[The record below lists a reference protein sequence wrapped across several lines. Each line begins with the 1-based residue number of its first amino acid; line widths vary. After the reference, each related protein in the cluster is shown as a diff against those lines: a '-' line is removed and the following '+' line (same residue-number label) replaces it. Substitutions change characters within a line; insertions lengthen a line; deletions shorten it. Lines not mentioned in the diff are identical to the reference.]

1 MGEYRMNVMDLF
13 KLDDKTAIVT
23 GGGRGLG
30 AQIAEGFAE
39 AGANVV
45 LCSRKVEA
53 CEEMAEKLKQH
64 GVRTLALECD
74 VTKPEDVERVVRKT
88 LEEFGTIDILVNNS
102 GATWGASVLE
112 MPLDAWRKV
121 LDVNI
126 TGTFLMSQA
135 AGEAMVKQGSGKIIN
150 IASVAGLG
158 GIDPRLMDTI
168 GYNTSKGAVI
178 TFTKDLAAKWGQH
191 NINVNA
197 LAPGFFPT
205 KMSRGLI
212 EKGGNELLNLTPLN
226 RFGTDEDLKGAA
238 LFLASKAS
246 DYVTGDVIIVDG
258 GMHAI

>member
-1 MGEYRMNVMDLF
+1 MDLF
-13 KLDDKTAIVT
+13 NLEGKTAIVT

-39 AGANVV
+39 AGANIVV
-45 LCSRKVEA
+45 CSRKLEA
-53 CEEMAEKLKQH
+53 CQEISDQLKEK
-64 GVRTLALECD
+64 GVNSLAIACD
-74 VTKPEDVERVVRKT
+74 VTNPEDVKKVVERT
-88 LEEFGTIDILVNNS
+88 MEEFGAIDILVNNS
-102 GATWGASVLE
+102 GASWGASVVD
-112 MPLDAWRKV
+112 MPLEAWEKV
-121 LDVNI
+121 MAVNV
-126 TGTFLMSQA
+126 TGTFLMSREVGQH
-135 AGEAMVKQGSGKIIN
+135 MIRQGSGKIIN

-158 GIDPRLMDTI
+158 GIDPDLMDTI

-205 KMSRGLI
+205 KMSKVLI
-212 EKGGNELLNLTPLN
+212 ENGGEKLLERTPLN
-226 RFGTDEDLKGAA
+226 RFGTEEDLKGAA

-246 DYVTGDVIIVDG
+246 DYVTGDVLIVDG

>member
-1 MGEYRMNVMDLF
+1 MDLF
-13 KLDDKTAIVT
+13 KLDGKTAIVT